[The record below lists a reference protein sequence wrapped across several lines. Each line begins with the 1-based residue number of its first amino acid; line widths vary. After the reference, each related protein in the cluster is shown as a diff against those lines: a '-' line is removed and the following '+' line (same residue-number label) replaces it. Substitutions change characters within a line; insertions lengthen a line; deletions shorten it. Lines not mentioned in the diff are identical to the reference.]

1 MLSWN
6 LAAQSYSV
14 ALLFPLQS
22 QSMHTFIRIS
32 LLCCLLPACASV
44 GPLISGPQEFKTLI
58 TSDNIKR
65 FELSVLPRPMHIDPQ
80 ANRQKIEPGPS
91 ERQLLASLK
100 ATLAS
105 NGFCR
110 EGFLLLG
117 RYAGES
123 TQRLRGECKD
133 SASAEDKSRFPN
145 TIERW

>member
-1 MLSWN
+1 M
-6 LAAQSYSV
+6 YV
-14 ALLFPLQS
+14 LL
-22 QSMHTFIRIS
+22 RIS
-32 LLCCLLPACASV
+32 LLCCLATACASV

-80 ANRQKIEPGPS
+80 ASRQKIESGPN

-110 EGFLLLG
+110 DGFLLLG

-123 TQRLRGECKD
+123 NNRLRGECKD
-133 SASAEDKSRFPN
+133 AANAEDKAKFPN